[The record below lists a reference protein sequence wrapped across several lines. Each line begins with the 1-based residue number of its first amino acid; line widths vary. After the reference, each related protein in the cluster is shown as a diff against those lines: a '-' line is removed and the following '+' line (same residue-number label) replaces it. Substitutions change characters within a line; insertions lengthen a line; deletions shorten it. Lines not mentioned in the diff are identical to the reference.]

1 MILLSN
7 YIKSANVIGAKKI
20 IIQAKQIIP
29 NTPISENE
37 SVSVET
43 VESNLIEQ
51 LEEKKRSLEA
61 EINALVAQKNNLKQE
76 IEQMRAVA
84 QDEITA
90 WWTEKEREMEEL
102 CKREREK
109 AAEQGYQDGYQQGL
123 QEMEGKVN
131 EARHV
136 LESAYE
142 EKEKIIQEAEP
153 FLLTLS
159 IHIAEK
165 IVKQKIAEENSRWLE
180 MIRSELIN
188 IRDRGEITIEAPT
201 NQYQYLLAHKEELI
215 NSIPAEVELKIVP
228 YGSSNPNGCLI
239 HTPSGSFDVT
249 IDHQLAE
256 IKKQLLGYYQEQQHE
271 QD

>member
-1 MILLSN
+1 
-7 YIKSANVIGAKKI
+7 
-20 IIQAKQIIP
+20 
-29 NTPISENE
+29 
-37 SVSVET
+37 
-43 VESNLIEQ
+43 
-51 LEEKKRSLEA
+51 
-61 EINALVAQKNNLKQE
+61 
-76 IEQMRAVA
+76 
-84 QDEITA
+84 
-90 WWTEKEREMEEL
+90 
-102 CKREREK
+102 
-109 AAEQGYQDGYQQGL
+109 
-123 QEMEGKVN
+123 
-131 EARHV
+131 
-136 LESAYE
+136 

-249 IDHQLAE
+249 ID
-256 IKKQLLGYYQEQQHE
+256 
-271 QD
+271 